1 MLLSAFMS
9 YCSFLINLFISLSAC
24 LDGSIQTCFATYKCK
39 YCGKTF
45 IKFENKKMYCSTE
58 CACKSTQDNKAK
70 YQRKRRKLI
79 NSGELVSNETRKI
92 GTIHF
97 PEKIGDWVEELKRIK
112 YAKRKAGII

>member
-1 MLLSAFMS
+1 MLLKKS
-9 YCSFLINLFISLSAC
+9 YECS
-24 LDGSIQTCFATYKCK
+24 DGSIQTCFATYTCK

-45 IKFENKKMYCSTE
+45 IKFENKKMYCSIE

-79 NSGELVSNETRKI
+79 NSGELVSNETRKL

-97 PEKIGDWVEELKRIK
+97 PEEIGDWVDELKRVK

>member
-1 MLLSAFMS
+1 MDQFKLVLPHTTQV
-9 YCSFLINLFISLSAC
+9 LWQNIHKIRK
-24 LDGSIQTCFATYKCK
+24 Q
-39 YCGKTF
+39 
-45 IKFENKKMYCSTE
+45 KKMYCSTE
-58 CACKSTQDNKAK
+58 CTCKSTQDNKAK